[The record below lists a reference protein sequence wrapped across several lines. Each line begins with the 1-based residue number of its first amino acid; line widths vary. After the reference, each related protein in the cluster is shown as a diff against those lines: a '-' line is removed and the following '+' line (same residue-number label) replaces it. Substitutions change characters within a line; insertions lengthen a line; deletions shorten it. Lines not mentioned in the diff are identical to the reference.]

1 VAEVDTD
8 ESKRKKI
15 LEGARAI
22 FFREGISSLTMDQ
35 IAARQG
41 ISKKTLYKYFTSKQE
56 LVEAAVEEK
65 IEEVAAMV
73 RSVGEDRSLP
83 FPQRMGMVLGIVGRQ
98 LALLGD
104 RLLNDMAYREP
115 QLWERIDRFR
125 REKVFGVISALFQE
139 GIRDGY
145 VRTDIE
151 ARLIPILF
159 ITSVTAILSPQQFF
173 ALTTPPAVVFQTIT
187 RILLGGILTDE
198 GRAQLALSE
207 PRMEVHE

>member
-1 VAEVDTD
+1 M
-8 ESKRKKI
+8 I
-15 LEGARAI
+15 
-22 FFREGISSLTMDQ
+22 
-35 IAARQG
+35 
-41 ISKKTLYKYFTSKQE
+41 
-56 LVEAAVEEK
+56 
-65 IEEVAAMV
+65 
-73 RSVGEDRSLP
+73 
-83 FPQRMGMVLGIVGRQ
+83 LGIVGRQ

-104 RLLNDMAYREP
+104 RLMNDMAYREP

-125 REKVFGVISALFQE
+125 REKVFGVISSLFDE

-145 VRTDIE
+145 VRSDIE
-151 ARLIPILF
+151 TRLVPILF
-159 ITSVTAILSPQQFF
+159 ITAVTAILSPQQFF